1 MTTPAPIPKIGMI
14 LRELGSR
21 KFRESSTGGAIIRSW
36 SSSATNSASSN
47 KGFFETIFDGALR
60 FGNFLISGA
69 ISLISFSFTKLW
81 SWIVSGVQFIYNFDG
96 NISDTAIDKQ
106 IEGLW
111 QSFGGILGGSVG
123 RAIGWIGCG
132 LVPAATVF
140 SFNQSLGTYLL
151 KQVGEQALDEMLD
164 AASAVINAAF
174 RLGTQAAF
182 LWLYKDIRR
191 ALKDPNNPF
200 GNALRGVLGS
210 KTIDNWGQ
218 GESWTMAKAVEKKIE
233 SIPDKFWKNFAEEAF
248 EEGSEACIEAGFAVA
263 GGIDAYLAQQAMTNN
278 AVLGSDRTVEITPD
292 RSVPDER
299 IVLSGPEAVLRPAV
313 VQVMATHQ
321 MLGNRDVGVLINGNS
336 VDDYVRP
343 QFQQRYLIVEFRE
356 KEQPPWLLPTG
367 KRARKKQI
375 TIPDVERGLTWEK
388 IKLAAKKF
396 TAGDTLVNAPL
407 NNGRQMQVYAATE
420 NEGMQKIEELL
431 KLSTAKLL
439 PRAAR
444 GSSYVNPSAARRVLP
459 YIVYP
464 SKAVLVWRKRSADSE
479 GRMDL
484 ADNRWDEQRIEFDLW
499 PEEEPVGIEPLG

>member
-1 MTTPAPIPKIGMI
+1 MTAPKIGMI

-36 SSSATNSASSN
+36 SSSATNSSQGD
-47 KGFFETIFDGALR
+47 KGFLETIIDGALR
-60 FGNFLISGA
+60 FGNFLISG
-69 ISLISFSFTKLW
+69 IVSLVSFSFTKLW
-81 SWIVSGVQFIYNFDG
+81 SWIVSGVQFIYNFDW

-111 QSFGGILGGSVG
+111 NSFGGILGGAVG
-123 RAIGWIGCG
+123 RTIGWIGCG

-140 SFNQSLGTYLL
+140 TFNQSLGAYLL
-151 KQVGEQALDEMLD
+151 KEVGEQAIDEILD
-164 AASAVINAAF
+164 AAADVINAGF
-174 RLGTQAAF
+174 RLGAQATF
-182 LWLYKDIRR
+182 LWLYKDVRR

-200 GNALRGVLGS
+200 GNALRGVLGTE
-210 KTIDNWGQ
+210 TIDNWGQ
-218 GESWTMAKAVEKKIE
+218 GESWSMAKAVEEKIE
-233 SIPDKFWKNFAEEAF
+233 SIPNTFWRNFAEEAF

-263 GGIDAYLAQQAMTNN
+263 GGIDAYLAQQAMTDNN
-278 AVLGSDRTVEITPD
+278 VLGSDRTIEITPD

-321 MLGNRDVGVLINGNS
+321 MLGNRDVGVLINGTP
-336 VDDYVRP
+336 VDEFIRP
-343 QFQQRYLIVEFRE
+343 QFQERRLIIEFRE
-356 KEQPPWLLPTG
+356 KEQPPWLLSTG

-388 IKLAAKKF
+388 VKLAAKKF
-396 TAGDTLVNAPL
+396 TAGDTLVNVPL

-420 NEGMQKIEELL
+420 SEGMQKIEELL
-431 KLSTAKLL
+431 KLSTAELL

-464 SKAVLVWRKRSADSE
+464 AKAVLTWRRRSEDLE
-479 GRMDL
+479 GRIDL
-484 ADNRWDEQRIEFDLW
+484 LDQVWDVQTIEFDLW
-499 PEEEPVGIEPLG
+499 PENEPADIEPLG